1 MVFDEFGEYPARRP
15 GMQEGHH
22 VASESAP
29 GRGVNQFDALI
40 CQFTKRGLQMGNGE
54 CHMMHARA
62 LLG

>member
-1 MVFDEFGEYPARRP
+1 MLFDEFGEHPARGA

-22 VASESAP
+22 VAAQSAP
-29 GRGVNQFDALI
+29 GRGVYLFDALI
-40 CQFTKRGLQMGNGE
+40 GEFTQRGLQMGNGE